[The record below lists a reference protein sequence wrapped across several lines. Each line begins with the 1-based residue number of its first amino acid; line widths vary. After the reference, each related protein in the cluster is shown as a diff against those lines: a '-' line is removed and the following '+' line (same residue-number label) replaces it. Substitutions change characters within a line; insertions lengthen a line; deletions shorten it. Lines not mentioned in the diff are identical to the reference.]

1 MDCQWNSVL
10 EINIQTTPL
19 AFLITFSASNGT
31 TWFCFRSL
39 NFDEHHVSRAR
50 GEQRSIVCGNSFV
63 LYFILLRCFAYQ
75 RVWCQFIHVTYDYS
89 FVYEQ
94 IIGPRREEK
103 CLSIYIRKSN
113 CPKHFFFHFSR
124 EEVIREFHEHHFAV
138 HTPSSSNHSVFVSR

>member
-10 EINIQTTPL
+10 EINIKTTPL
-19 AFLITFSASNGT
+19 AFLITCSASNGT

-39 NFDEHHVSRAR
+39 NFDEHHVSWAR

-63 LYFILLRCFAYQ
+63 LHFILLQCFAYQ

-94 IIGPRREEK
+94 IIDPRREEK
-103 CLSIYIRKSN
+103 CLFIYGSRIAQN
-113 CPKHFFFHFSR
+113 NFFFNFSR